1 MHFLAEK
8 NLLLFF
14 SHFRCF
20 LIQTRMF
27 SKSLETASECTNIL
41 VSLESFVRGW
51 IILLEF
57 LQPLVLLTSKRM
69 EPPFDWLDFVHGIA
83 LFEKCAQKKSLWR
96 NPKIFRF
103 VDERSS
109 CRTESPRYV
118 IVKKLKKFIAFFPL
132 QIHIGPHSIECW
144 EYSRFT
150 DVPLGSSVDLCL
162 RKKNPQ
168 SNCELKSEN
177 GLYPNVCNFYNV

>member
-1 MHFLAEK
+1 MHKYSSLSRKLCERMNYPTGIFATTCLVDKQADGTAFWLIRLCSW
-8 NLLLFF
+8 NR
-14 SHFRCF
+14 SFR
-20 LIQTRMF
+20 
-27 SKSLETASECTNIL
+27 E
-41 VSLESFVRGW
+41 VR
-51 IILLEF
+51 
-57 LQPLVLLTSKRM
+57 
-69 EPPFDWLDFVHGIA
+69 
-83 LFEKCAQKKSLWR
+83 QKKSLWR